1 MVEVLNMERSSE
13 RILDSDEHSRFKFAA
28 STGYLQLVYPSG
40 PRFSKRFSLE
50 FVGSPEMYESAD
62 ANGTIRA
69 KVSEIGNVVKA
80 IEDCIT
86 RQSGIPIDF
95 WLRCGTGIPIEPG
108 SIVKASS

>member
-1 MVEVLNMERSSE
+1 M
-13 RILDSDEHSRFKFAA
+13 
-28 STGYLQLVYPSG
+28 
-40 PRFSKRFSLE
+40 E